1 MAHLAATSRR
11 SASLWLR
18 LREVIADALRVRA
31 EVNQIIAEAR
41 FRNLTS
47 VSQLSAYP
55 HGWAFSIVDRRCR

>member
-41 FRNLTS
+41 FRN
-47 VSQLSAYP
+47 
-55 HGWAFSIVDRRCR
+55 F